1 LFEFGAT
8 PSMIRAGEQ
17 RGEKTV
23 DQRNSGHTS
32 RRKFMKLLGMLGFG
46 GQFLLRPRDLMA
58 AVNET
63 ADSLSPDQLWPEMT
77 YRKLGRTD
85 YRASRLIFGCGS
97 ALRSGRADRLLNTA
111 FSAGINV
118 FDVGTRRY
126 YPDSERNLAPFL
138 KKTRD
143 EIFLI
148 SKGILELDA
157 KPDEA
162 LSVQQ
167 KKAAA
172 ATWLE
177 MLDESLAELG
187 VEHVDAYYIMAAD
200 NPSLVTSEEMY
211 RAFQK
216 AKAAGKVRFFGLST
230 HLNAQNVLD
239 AAIGTGW
246 YDLAMLAVTPAG
258 WYDWD
263 NGGVLENTRSL
274 VAIQPLLDRARKAG
288 IGLIGMKAGRVLASR
303 KWYGKG
309 NPKAFDGFYDEELL
323 KSGLDDFQR
332 SYAFVLEHG
341 LDAVNADMQSDSH
354 LKANFV
360 AAATSHQYFT

>member
-1 LFEFGAT
+1 VDKNNGGGAT
-8 PSMIRAGEQ
+8 
-17 RGEKTV
+17 
-23 DQRNSGHTS
+23 
-32 RRKFMKLLGMLGFG
+32 RRKFMQLLGMLGIG
-46 GQFLLRPRDLMA
+46 GQFMLRPRDLFA
-58 AVNET
+58 AVND
-63 ADSLSPDQLWPEMT
+63 AAGSPNLDPSWPEMT
-77 YRKLGRTD
+77 YRTLGRTG

-97 ALRSGRADRLLNTA
+97 ALRKGRADQLLNTA

-138 KKTRD
+138 KQKRD

-148 SKGILELDA
+148 SKGILELDG
-157 KPDEA
+157 KPDEV
-162 LSVQQ
+162 LSLQQ
-167 KKAAA
+167 QKAAA

-187 VEHVDAYYIMAAD
+187 VEHVDAYYMMAAN

-211 RAFQK
+211 RAFQT
-216 AKAAGKVRFFGLST
+216 AKAAGKVRFFGLSS

-263 NGGVLENTRSL
+263 NGGVLENTNDL
-274 VAIQPLLDRARKAG
+274 AALQPIFARARKAG

-303 KWYGKG
+303 EWYGKG
-309 NPKAFDGFYDEELL
+309 NSKAFNGFYDEKLL
-323 KSGLDDFQR
+323 KSNLSDFQR

-341 LDAVNADMQSDSH
+341 LDAVNADMQSESH
-354 LKANFV
+354 LKENFV
-360 AAATSHQYFT
+360 AAATSHQYFA

>member
-1 LFEFGAT
+1 
-8 PSMIRAGEQ
+8 
-17 RGEKTV
+17 V
-23 DQRNSGHTS
+23 DQRNGSHTS
-32 RRKFMKLLGMLGFG
+32 RRKFMKLLGLLGIG

-58 AVNET
+58 AVNEA
-63 ADSLSPDQLWPEMT
+63 ADSPGPDQPWPEMR

-85 YRASRLIFGCGS
+85 YRASRLIFGCGA

-118 FDVGTRRY
+118 FDVGTRRF

-157 KPDEA
+157 EPDAA
-162 LSVQQ
+162 LSAQQ
-167 KKAAA
+167 QKAAA

-177 MLDESLAELG
+177 MLDESLVELD
-187 VEHVDAYYIMAAD
+187 VELVDAYYIMAAN

-216 AKAAGKVRFFGLST
+216 AKSAGKVRFFGLST
-230 HLNAQNVLD
+230 HQNAQNVLD

-263 NGGVLENTRSL
+263 KRGILANTRSL
-274 VAIQPLLDRARKAG
+274 VALEPLLDRARKAG
-288 IGLIGMKAGRVLASR
+288 IGLIGMKAGRHLAGR
-303 KWYGKG
+303 RWFRKG
-309 NPKAFDGFYDEELL
+309 NPKAFDDFYDEKLL
-323 KSGLDDFQR
+323 NSNLDEFQR

-341 LDAVNADMQSDSH
+341 LDAVNADMQNEPH
-354 LKANFV
+354 LEANFV
-360 AAATSHQYFT
+360 AAATSHRYFT

>member
-1 LFEFGAT
+1 LNK
-8 PSMIRAGEQ
+8 
-17 RGEKTV
+17 GEKTV
-23 DQRNSGHTS
+23 DQRNGGRTS
-32 RRKFMKLLGMLGFG
+32 RRKFMQLLGMLGIG
-46 GQFLLRPRDLMA
+46 GQFLLRPRDLLA
-58 AVNET
+58 AVNEA
-63 ADSLSPDQLWPEMT
+63 ADSLGPDQSWPEMT
-77 YRKLGRTD
+77 YRKLGRTG

-111 FSAGINV
+111 LSAGINV

-157 KPDEA
+157 KPGEA

-167 KKAAA
+167 QKAAA

-177 MLDESLAELG
+177 MLDESLGGLG

-200 NPSLVTSEEMY
+200 NPSLVASEEMY
-211 RAFQK
+211 GAFLR

-230 HLNAQNVLD
+230 HLNAQNVLH

-263 NGGVLENTRSL
+263 NGGVLENTSDL
-274 VAIQPLLDRARKAG
+274 AALQPLLARAREAG

-303 KWYGKG
+303 HWYGKG
-309 NPKAFDGFYDEELL
+309 NPKAFDGFYDEKLL
-323 KSGLDDFQR
+323 KSGLSDFQR

-341 LDAVNADMQSDSH
+341 LDAVNADMQTDSH
-354 LKANFV
+354 LKENFV
-360 AAATSHQYFT
+360 AAATSHQYFA

>member
-1 LFEFGAT
+1 
-8 PSMIRAGEQ
+8 
-17 RGEKTV
+17 V
-23 DQRNSGHTS
+23 DQHNGGGTS
-32 RRKFMKLLGMLGFG
+32 RRKFMQLLGMLGIG
-46 GQFLLRPRDLMA
+46 GQFLLRPRTLMA
-58 AVNET
+58 AVNE
-63 ADSLSPDQLWPEMT
+63 AAGSLKPDPAWPKMT
-77 YRKLGRTD
+77 YRTLGRTG

-97 ALRSGRADRLLNTA
+97 ALRKGRADQLLNTA

-138 KKTRD
+138 KQKRD

-148 SKGILELDA
+148 SKGILELDG
-157 KPDEA
+157 KPDEV
-162 LSVQQ
+162 LSLQQ
-167 KKAAA
+167 QKAAA

-187 VEHVDAYYIMAAD
+187 VEHVDAYYMMAAN

-211 RAFQK
+211 RAFQT
-216 AKAAGKVRFFGLST
+216 ATAAGKVRFFGLSS

-263 NGGVLENTRSL
+263 NGGVLENTNDL
-274 VAIQPLLDRARKAG
+274 AALQPLLARARKAG

-303 KWYGKG
+303 EWYGKG
-309 NPKAFDGFYDEELL
+309 NSKAFNGFYDEKLL
-323 KSGLDDFQR
+323 KSNLSDFQR

-341 LDAVNADMQSDSH
+341 LDAVNADMQSESH
-354 LKANFV
+354 LKENFV
-360 AAATSHQYFT
+360 AAATSHQYFA

>member
-1 LFEFGAT
+1 
-8 PSMIRAGEQ
+8 MQ
-17 RGEKTV
+17 
-23 DQRNSGHTS
+23 
-32 RRKFMKLLGMLGFG
+32 LLAMLGIG
-46 GQFLLRPRDLMA
+46 GKFLFRPRDLLA
-58 AVNET
+58 DVNEA
-63 ADSLSPDQLWPEMT
+63 ADSPTSDQPWPEMA
-77 YRKLGRTD
+77 YRTLGRTG

-97 ALRSGRADRLLNTA
+97 ALRSGRADRLLNAA

-138 KKTRD
+138 KQTRD

-148 SKGILELDA
+148 SKGILELDV
-157 KPDEA
+157 KSGEA
-162 LSVQQ
+162 LSAQQ
-167 KKAAA
+167 QKAAA

-177 MLDESLAELG
+177 MLDESLGELG
-187 VEHVDAYYIMAAD
+187 VEHLDAYYIMAAD
-200 NPSLVTSEEMY
+200 NPSLVTSDEMY
-211 RAFQK
+211 GAFQS

-263 NGGVLENTRSL
+263 GGGVLENTRNL
-274 VAIQPLLDRARKAG
+274 VALQPLLARARKAG

-303 KWYGKG
+303 EWYGKG
-309 NPKAFDGFYDEELL
+309 NAKAFDRFYAEKLL
-323 KSGLDDFQR
+323 KSGLSDFQR

-341 LDAVNADMQSDSH
+341 LDAVNADMQREAH
-354 LKANFV
+354 LRENFV
-360 AAATSHQYFT
+360 AAATSQQYFA

>member
-1 LFEFGAT
+1 
-8 PSMIRAGEQ
+8 MIGAGEQ
-17 RGEKTV
+17 GEGKNV
-23 DQRNSGHTS
+23 DQRNGGHTS
-32 RRKFMKLLGMLGFG
+32 RRKFMQFLAMLGIG
-46 GQFLLRPRDLMA
+46 GQFLFRPRDLMA
-58 AVNET
+58 AVNE
-63 ADSLSPDQLWPEMT
+63 AAGSLRPDPSWPEMT
-77 YRKLGRTD
+77 YRELGRTG

-111 FSAGINV
+111 FSAGVNV

-138 KKTRD
+138 KQTRD

-148 SKGILELDA
+148 SKGILELDE
-157 KPDEA
+157 KPDKV
-162 LSVQQ
+162 LSAQEQ
-167 KKAAA
+167 KAAA
-172 ATWLE
+172 ATWSE
-177 MLDESLAELG
+177 MLDESLGGLG
-187 VEHVDAYYIMAAD
+187 VEHVDAYYIMAAN

-216 AKAAGKVRFFGLST
+216 AKAAGKVRFFGLSS

-263 NGGVLENTRSL
+263 NGGVLENSRDL
-274 VAIQPLLDRARKAG
+274 VALQPLLTRAREAG
-288 IGLIGMKAGRVLASR
+288 IGLIGMKAARVLASR
-303 KWYGKG
+303 EWYGKG
-309 NPKAFDGFYDEELL
+309 NSKAFDGFYDEKLL
-323 KSGLDDFQR
+323 KSDLSDFQR

-341 LDAVNADMQSDSH
+341 LDAVNADMQSEPH
-354 LKANFV
+354 LKENFV
-360 AAATSHQYFT
+360 AAATSHQYFA